1 MLSSCMASA
10 LYLSDRVSS
19 GRGLDLCS
27 RATKSS
33 ALLSRS
39 MSLPVSAERS
49 KATIYLRAVPREI
62 LRQSAS
68 WLLLTMVEV
77 HRTITLRTLSADIQC
92 WDMFQPRTQ
101 IVDKL

>member
-19 GRGLDLCS
+19 VCGLDLSS
-27 RATKSS
+27 RATKSAAS
-33 ALLSRS
+33 LSRS
-39 MSLPVSAERS
+39 MSLPVRAKRS

-77 HRTITLRTLSADIQC
+77 HRTINLRTLFADIKC
-92 WDMFQPRTQ
+92 WDMFQPRPQ
-101 IVDKL
+101 YVDEL